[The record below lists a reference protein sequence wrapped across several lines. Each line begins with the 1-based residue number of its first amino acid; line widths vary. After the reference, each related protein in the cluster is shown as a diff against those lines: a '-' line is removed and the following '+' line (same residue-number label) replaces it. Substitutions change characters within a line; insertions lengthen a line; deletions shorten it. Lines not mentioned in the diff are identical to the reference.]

1 MSVDSPPTRRNRS
14 RLLVEAALGLVQLWL
29 SASTAY
35 LLMLLVN
42 GRRPAPP
49 FSPPEPLRWP
59 SILVLVPAHDEE
71 EIIGRCVTALVS
83 QDYPGDHAVVVIADN
98 CSDRTASVAGD
109 AGATVLCRTDAQ
121 APGKGHAL
129 NWGLECLQDGD
140 EEIVMF
146 VDADCVAS
154 PNLCREVARAF
165 TRSEVSVVQ
174 ARYDVSNPEASP
186 TSALRAAGFL
196 LKHVIQPRGRQRLGL
211 SCGLFGSGMAF
222 RRSLMRELTWPTS
235 VTEDIELHL
244 RLVRGGTVVQYLET
258 GSVTSPM
265 PLSTAQAAEQQLRWE
280 SGNTEMRRRYALK
293 LIAEGVA
300 AGRLPSIALGLELFI
315 PPQSL
320 LVSASVS
327 LGSMFMALR
336 RPRLGILG
344 AATAAADA
352 LYVVAGLAFA
362 GAPPETFR
370 ALLVSPGFMAG
381 RLRVIGRVMSGRPAS
396 AWVRTSR

>member
-1 MSVDSPPTRRNRS
+1 LITISMMTRRNRS
-14 RLLVEAALGLVQLWL
+14 RALLETALGLVQLWL

-35 LLMLLVN
+35 LLVLLVS
-42 GRRPAPP
+42 GRRPGRAATP
-49 FSPPEPLRWP
+49 SEPTQWP
-59 SILVLVPAHDEE
+59 AMLVLVPAHNEE
-71 EIIGRCVTALVS
+71 SIIEQCVAALVS
-83 QDYPGDHAVVVIADN
+83 QDYPGDRTVVVIADN
-98 CSDRTASVAGD
+98 CSDRTVSVARD
-109 AGATVLCRTDAQ
+109 AGASVLSRTDAL
-121 APGKGHAL
+121 ARGKGHAL
-129 NWGLECLQDGD
+129 NWGLECLKDGV

-165 TRSEVSVVQ
+165 SRPHVSVVQ
-174 ARYDVSNPEASP
+174 ARYDVSNPEASA

-244 RLVRGGTVVQYLET
+244 RLVRGGTVVHYLET

-265 PLSTAQAAEQQLRWE
+265 PLSAVQAAEQQLRWE
-280 SGNTEMRRRYALK
+280 SGNAEMRRRYALK
-293 LIAEGVA
+293 LIAGGVA
-300 AGRLPSIALGLELFI
+300 AGRLPPIASALELFI

-320 LVSASVS
+320 LVGASVS
-327 LGSMFMALR
+327 LGPVFMALR

-352 LYVVAGLAFA
+352 IYVLAGLALA
-362 GAPPETFR
+362 GASPETFR
-370 ALLVSPGFMAG
+370 ALLLSPAFMAG
-381 RLRVIGRVMSGRPAS
+381 RLRVIGRVMSGRRAE
-396 AWVRTSR
+396 AWVRTRR